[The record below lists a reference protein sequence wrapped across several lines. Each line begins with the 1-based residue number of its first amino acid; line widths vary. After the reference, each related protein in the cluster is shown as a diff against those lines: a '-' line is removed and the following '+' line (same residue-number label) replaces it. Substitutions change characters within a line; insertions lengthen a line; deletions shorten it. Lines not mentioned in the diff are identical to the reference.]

1 MRLYEKYRPADLEH
15 FVGNAGAIEKVR
27 IALTSGWGGKSW
39 WISGPS
45 GTGKTTL
52 ARIIASF
59 GADEFFVQEFD
70 CADSLTAEAIREIET
85 TMHFYGGARGGRVYI
100 VNEAHGLWAGNVRKL
115 LGLLERLPNHVVFI
129 FTTTQAGQKDL
140 FAKQMDAGPLLSRCI
155 QIELAG
161 AALVEPFAARCK
173 EIAMAEGLDGQ
184 PLEAYRNLAQRCKG
198 NFRMMLQEIESG
210 VMLA

>member
-15 FVGNAGAIEKVR
+15 FMGNAGAIMKVR
-27 IALTSGWGGKSW
+27 KDLLSGWGSKTW

-59 GADEFFVQEFD
+59 GADPFFVQEFD
-70 CADSLTAEAIREIET
+70 CADNLTAEAIRDIEES
-85 TMHFYGGARGGRVYI
+85 MYFYGGARGGRVYI

-115 LGLLERLPNHVVFI
+115 LGLLERLPSHVVFI

-155 QIELAG
+155 QVELSETG
-161 AALVEPFAARCK
+161 LTEPFAARCK

-184 PLEAYRNLAQRCKG
+184 PMEEYVKLARRCKT

-210 VMLA
+210 VMVA